1 MPALGQRRHTEGA
14 GASCQRPGTRHVL
27 KKETLDG
34 SAGSGE
40 SDARNGGVGRFGGT
54 EVEADGHGFRSVRVT
69 PRHTA
74 GALWPHHTS
83 AVPHPAG
90 NAVRVV
96 VATRNRCVA
105 ASTDYAV
112 SHWSM
117 VRVLSLQGNRPAS
130 GAAYNGSQMEWRS
143 RRPTVAR
150 RLVIGWACRGY
161 SSLVWFCPLKT

>member
-83 AVPHPAG
+83 AVPH
-90 NAVRVV
+90 RR
-96 VATRNRCVA
+96 ATRCALWLLHGAGASLPPQITRCLIGVWFA
-105 ASTDYAV
+105 ASACRATGLRP
-112 SHWSM
+112 
-117 VRVLSLQGNRPAS
+117 VRHTTARKWS
-130 GAAYNGSQMEWRS
+130 GAAGGQQS
-143 RRPTVAR
+143 R
-150 RLVIGWACRGY
+150 GG
-161 SSLVWFCPLKT
+161 SSLVGLVGVIPA